1 MSENGLLVI
10 LSGPSGTGKG
20 TVLKKVLSSRKN
32 TMLSV
37 SATTRKPRDGEKDG
51 ADYYFM
57 TREKF
62 LRIKEDGGM
71 LESAEYCG
79 NFYGTPLAPIKDW
92 TSKGVDVVLEID
104 VQGGFQVKNKVKDSV
119 GIFIL
124 PPSMQALGHR
134 LRKRGT
140 EEESAV
146 QSRLSAARLEIAKA
160 VSYDYVVVNDEIEKA
175 SDMVCRIMDAEK
187 LRASRNEHLIERV
200 LKND

>member
-124 PPSMQALGHR
+124 PPSMEALGHR

-187 LRASRNEHLIERV
+187 LRAARNEHLIERV

>member
-37 SATTRKPRDGEKDG
+37 SATTRKPRAGEKDG

-62 LRIKEDGGM
+62 SRIKEDGGM

-92 TSKGVDVVLEID
+92 TSKGIDVVLEID

-187 LRASRNEHLIERV
+187 LRAARNEHLIERV

>member
-37 SATTRKPRDGEKDG
+37 SATTRKPRAGEKDG

-62 LRIKEDGGM
+62 SRIKEDGGM

-92 TSKGVDVVLEID
+92 TSKGIDVVLEID

>member
-92 TSKGVDVVLEID
+92 TSKGIDVVLEID

>member
-124 PPSMQALGHR
+124 PPSMEALGHR